1 MSGQKKALLPR
12 MAANNIHKNG
22 STYFPYIGVSI
33 FAMFS
38 YFSFDMILQ
47 NDIMATIPKAVY
59 ATLLIQIGFNLLGF
73 IMVPFL
79 YYTNSFLIKRRK
91 RELGLY
97 SILGLEKKH
106 IGIMMF
112 YESLIIYAVVMVAS
126 IGIGLLFSRL
136 VFLFLINLAGLPV
149 EASFAVSPKAMVD
162 ACLFFALISGLN
174 LFVNLVQ
181 VGKANPVELMGD
193 TGKGEKEP
201 KHIIVGSLI
210 GIVFLGLGY
219 YMAMITRLDS
229 MLFIYFFYE
238 VICVIIGTYFL
249 FTAGSVA
256 LLRIMKKNKKSY
268 YRADNFITVS
278 GMLYRMKKNAASLS
292 NICIFG
298 TMVIVT
304 AVCTL
309 SLFLGMD
316 SILEYSYPSDIR
328 VDYFG
333 ENMEDRERVREEIS
347 SLADSHGL
355 GIKEYLDYEYCGIP
369 ISLEGNAFI
378 RKDETSHKLRLATL
392 AEYNRIEGR
401 NISLEAGEVLLFCSA
416 ADCGID
422 SVQIAD
428 REFTVRDELT
438 SCLISGNRKE
448 PLDTYSLIYVLVLPD
463 EQSLGAVAG
472 QYGVDASVSM
482 VRHVSFRVEGD
493 KDAYRAFYGELE
505 QRVGQH
511 AGFAQS
517 SEYRGRA
524 DELRSAYGGLLFVG
538 IFFGLVFLIC
548 LLVIMY
554 YKQITEGYEDQKGFE
569 IMQKVG
575 MSDREIRRTIHK
587 QIRLVF
593 ALPLIGAIMH
603 TIVAMKVVVMLMS
616 TIRLFATGMIICC
629 VIGVCLIF
637 ALFYVLFYKKTASV
651 YYRIVKWN

>member
-22 STYFPYIGVSI
+22 SSYFPYIGVSI

-38 YFSFDMILQ
+38 YFSFDMILC
-47 NDIMATIPKAVY
+47 NDIMLSIPRAVY
-59 ATLLIQIGFNLLGF
+59 ATMLIRMGFSLLGF

-91 RELGLY
+91 KELGLY

-149 EASFAVSPKAMVD
+149 EASFAISPKAIVD
-162 ACLFFALISGLN
+162 ALLFYAIISGLN

-181 VGKANPVELMGD
+181 VGKSNPVELMRD
-193 TGKGEKEP
+193 SGKGEKEP
-201 KHIIVGSLI
+201 KHIILGSLT
-210 GIVFLGLGY
+210 GILFLGLGY
-219 YMAMITRLDS
+219 YMAMTTKIDS
-229 MLFIYFFYE
+229 MIFINFFLE
-238 VICVIIGTYFL
+238 VICVVIGTYFL
-249 FTAGSVA
+249 FTAGSVV

-278 GMLYRMKKNAASLS
+278 GMLYRMKKNAASLA

-309 SLFLGMD
+309 SVFLGMD
-316 SILEYSYPSDIR
+316 SIMAYTYPSDIR
-328 VDYFG
+328 VSYYG
-333 ENMEDRERVREEIS
+333 GNREERESVREEIF
-347 SLADSHGL
+347 SLADSYGL
-355 GIKEYLDYEYCGIP
+355 GITEYLDYEYCEIP
-369 ISLEGNAFI
+369 ISLEGKALV
-378 RKDETSHKLRLATL
+378 RKDETSDRLRLATL
-392 AEYNRIEGR
+392 AEYNRIEGT
-401 NISLEAGEVLLFCSA
+401 NVTLKEGEVLLYCSA

-422 SVQIAD
+422 NVQLGD
-428 REFTVRDELT
+428 REFTVKEELT

-448 PLDTYSLIYVLVLPD
+448 PMDTYGLVYVLVLPD

-472 QYGVDASVSM
+472 QYGVDATVSLARP
-482 VRHVSFRVEGD
+482 VGFRVEGEGT
-493 KDAYRAFYGELE
+493 AYQSFYEELE

-511 AGFAQS
+511 SGFAMI
-517 SEYRGRA
+517 SEHRGRVE
-524 DELRSAYGGLLFVG
+524 ELKSAYGGLLFVG

-554 YKQITEGYEDQKGFE
+554 YKQIAEGYEDQKSFE

-575 MSDREIRRTIHK
+575 MSDREINRTIHK

-637 ALFYVLFYKKTASV
+637 ALFYVIFYKKTASV